1 MMQRLKDFWNDIA
14 GDRVDYALFE
24 SRNGSTDITIF
35 RENSPRFRLFGTN
48 VHVTLGA
55 VIAASIG
62 LVVTI
67 GFCIFYTFYHTR
79 GRGRNQFIDHLEFV
93 DLIFAFFFGLPCHYL
108 LFYGVY
114 KENKRYLT
122 PFLIFYCTN
131 FMLNMIFTTITFIAT
146 AIDIHR
152 LLFGQIRYDFG
163 WIIFQV
169 CFTSAQG
176 FAIYLV
182 LRCRKYL
189 SAKEHWK
196 KLSKQPP
203 GLDHSEIADGADI
216 EHPNIVKTENI

>member
-1 MMQRLKDFWNDIA
+1 MQRLKDFWNDIA

-48 VHVTLGA
+48 IHVTLGA

-67 GFCIFYTFYHTR
+67 GFCIVYTFYHTR
-79 GRGRNQFIDHLEFV
+79 GRGRNQFIDHLELV
-93 DLIFAFFFGLPCHYL
+93 DLIFAIFFGLPCHYL
-108 LFYGVY
+108 LFYGIY

-122 PFLIFYCTN
+122 PFLIFYCSN
-131 FMLNMIFTTITFIAT
+131 FVLNVVFTSITLVAT

-152 LLFGQIRYDFG
+152 LLLGQVRYDFG
-163 WIIFQV
+163 WVIFQV
-169 CFTSAQG
+169 LFTTAQG

-196 KLSKQPP
+196 KLSKQVN
-203 GLDHSEIADGADI
+203 EIL
-216 EHPNIVKTENI
+216 EKH

>member
-1 MMQRLKDFWNDIA
+1 MQRLKEFWSDIA

-24 SRNGSTDITIF
+24 SRAGSSDITVF
-35 RENSPRFRLFGTN
+35 RENSPRFRLFRTN
-48 VHVTLGA
+48 IHVTLGA
-55 VIAASIG
+55 VIAASVG

-67 GFCIFYTFYHTR
+67 CFCIFYTFYHTR
-79 GRGRNQFIDHLEFV
+79 GRGRNQFIDHLELV
-93 DLIFAFFFGLPCHYL
+93 DLIFAFFIGLPCHYL

-131 FMLNMIFTTITFIAT
+131 FMLNLVFTSITFFAT
-146 AIDIHR
+146 AIDLHK
-152 LLFGQIRYDFG
+152 LLYGQIKYDFG
-163 WIIFQV
+163 WVGFQV
-169 CFTSAQG
+169 CFTAAQG

-196 KLSKQPP
+196 KLSKQ
-203 GLDHSEIADGADI
+203 
-216 EHPNIVKTENI
+216 V